1 MDLKSQNN
9 RADRQ
14 VDNPADRR
22 LHNQA
27 DRQLVGQV
35 LGGDTVAFGTII
47 KNTEG
52 LVAAITFRMIPN
64 AEDRKDLVQDI
75 YLKTFH
81 KLSGFNFQS
90 KLSTWIGKITY
101 NTCVSW
107 LEKKKLVFPGDPYEE
122 GDHRDGALETAAYR
136 SSGTGSDAAG
146 SAAAGSAGSGS
157 PAEPLIR
164 KELSGILQ
172 NEIERLPPVH
182 RTLVCL
188 YHQEELSYEEMAQIT
203 GLPEGTVKSYL
214 FRARKKLKE
223 NLLSK
228 YKKEA
233 L

>member
-1 MDLKSQNN
+1 VDLKSQNN
-9 RADRQ
+9 RADRKL
-14 VDNPADRR
+14 DNLTDC
-22 LHNQA
+22 H
-27 DRQLVGQV
+27 LVEKV
-35 LGGDTVAFGTII
+35 LGGDTHSFGAII

-52 LVAAITFRMIPN
+52 LVAAIILKMIPN
-64 AEDRKDLVQDI
+64 TEDRKDLVQDI

-101 NTCVSW
+101 NTCLSW
-107 LEKKKLVFPGDPYEE
+107 LEKKKLVLPGDAY
-122 GDHRDGALETAAYR
+122 GKDDDQATALEILSYR
-136 SSGTGSDAAG
+136 SSGAECEGAGSDAAG
-146 SAAAGSAGSGS
+146 SA
-157 PAEPLIR
+157 AEPLIR

-172 NEIERLPPVH
+172 AEIERLPPVY

-188 YHQEELSYEEMAQIT
+188 YHQEELSYEEMGQIT

-214 FRARKKLKE
+214 FRARKQLKE
-223 NLLSK
+223 TLLSK